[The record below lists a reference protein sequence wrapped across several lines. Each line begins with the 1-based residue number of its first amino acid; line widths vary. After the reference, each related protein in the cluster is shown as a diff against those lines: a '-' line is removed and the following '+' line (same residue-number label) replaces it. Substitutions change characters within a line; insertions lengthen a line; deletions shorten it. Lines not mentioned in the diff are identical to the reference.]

1 MNTRLQVT
9 SQDFSAKLANFGA
22 LVVAMLGI
30 CSFVEIAKSLAEDEP
45 AARKRALLI
54 GVGQYPHLPEAL
66 QLRGP
71 LNDVR
76 LLQQVLESRLNF
88 ATSEIALLT
97 DDLPAESL
105 PTRDNIVR
113 ELRRLGNEARKND
126 EILIYFSG
134 HGTQQPD
141 NPLSEADDAEAD
153 GMDEVLCARDVR
165 KITVQNGRE
174 IPGGIVDDEIAV
186 LLDAPLR
193 AGANVWMII
202 DSCHS
207 GTAVRGDETVRGV
220 PPEDLLSPNVR
231 DKCEGHNARSRRG
244 YATPFRQ
251 LQWDLPTGEGRLV
264 VLYAAQANE
273 PTVEKRL
280 PRTGPDRKPH
290 GLLTFS
296 LTEVLSSR
304 PPGFTYRDV
313 IDELSRR
320 YLEQGRTSPS
330 PWMEGVELHRPVFG
344 QVDTLKGRPL
354 RLAIDRRGRTIATA
368 GSLDGLAPGTVLA
381 VMEKAEAS
389 PRAHVRVVEANLFE
403 SVVEPFCIDEN
414 DVPATPPISGAL
426 RVVSSGTAPTQ
437 LRIHLTEDFVTLIKA
452 LEPTHVWPSGVEAT
466 ESPDDGDLQVCRI
479 AHEWRLQ
486 TIHDRR
492 VVARWKSASYG
503 AMQLSQ
509 LDAEL
514 SGQLRVRRLMAL
526 STVQTPPVAAGL
538 GAVVCSLRTVLYDD
552 LRDRTG
558 KSFEIGD
565 SLRNGQIVA
574 FEVVNSGSTPI
585 DVTLLLVD
593 SSGRLQPV
601 FPARGR
607 EGDARLPAGKSLR
620 TPRAVVEATE
630 AGTEHLVLIAVA
642 AEGSPQ
648 TFAWAAEEPADW
660 STTSSTATRGSSGS
674 GTLVRDVLLGSTATR
689 GSSTGE
695 ILVRGI
701 SWRTLP

>member
-1 MNTRLQVT
+1 MNERVQAT
-9 SQDFSAKLANFGA
+9 SRNFSAKFVNFGV

-30 CSFVEIAKSLAEDEP
+30 CSFVDIGKSLAEVEP

-71 LNDVR
+71 PNDVR
-76 LLQQVLESRLNF
+76 LLQHVLESRLNF

-141 NPLSEADDAEAD
+141 NPLSDAVDAEAD

-165 KITVQNGRE
+165 KITVQDGRE

-207 GTAVRGDETVRGV
+207 GTAVRGDETVRGI
-220 PPEDLLSPNVR
+220 PPDEFLSRNILADAKVTTRGAAALR
-231 DKCEGHNARSRRG
+231 DPL
-244 YATPFRQ
+244 TPS
-251 LQWDLPTGEGRLV
+251 LEESPDGEGRLV

-280 PRTGPDRKPH
+280 PRSGPERKPH

-296 LTEVLSSR
+296 LTEVLSTR

-313 IDELSRR
+313 IDDLSRR
-320 YLEQGRTSPS
+320 YVEQSRTSPS
-330 PWMEGVELHRPVFG
+330 PWMEGTELHRSVFG
-344 QVDTLKGRPL
+344 HADIMKGRQL
-354 RLAIDRRGRTIATA
+354 RLTIDRRGRTIATA
-368 GSLDGLAPGTVLA
+368 GSLDGLTPGTVLA
-381 VMEKAEAS
+381 VMETADAS

-403 SVVEPFCIDEN
+403 SVVEPFCINEKDT
-414 DVPATPPISGAL
+414 PATPPVSGVL
-426 RVVSSGTAPTQ
+426 RVVSAGRAPTQ
-437 LRIHLTEDFVTLIKA
+437 LRIHLTEEFVTLIKA
-452 LEPTHVWPSGVEAT
+452 LEPIHVWPSGVEVT
-466 ESPDDGDLQVCRI
+466 ESLDDGDLQVCRT
-479 AHEWRLQ
+479 AQEWRLQ
-486 TIHDRR
+486 TIDDRR
-492 VVARWKSASYG
+492 VIARWNSASYG
-503 AMQLSQ
+503 ATQLSQ
-509 LDAEL
+509 LDAAL

-538 GAVVCSLRTVLYDD
+538 GAILCSLRTILFDD
-552 LRDRTG
+552 VRDRTG
-558 KSFEIGD
+558 KSFETGD

-574 FEVVNSGSTPI
+574 FEVVNSGSMPI

-620 TPRAVVEATE
+620 TPRAVVEVTE

-642 AEGSPQ
+642 AEGPPQ
-648 TFAWAAEEPADW
+648 TFAWAAEEPDNW
-660 STTSSTATRGSSGS
+660 STTSSKATRGSSGS
-674 GTLVRDVLLGSTATR
+674 GTLLREALLGSTTTR

-695 ILVRGI
+695 MLIRGI